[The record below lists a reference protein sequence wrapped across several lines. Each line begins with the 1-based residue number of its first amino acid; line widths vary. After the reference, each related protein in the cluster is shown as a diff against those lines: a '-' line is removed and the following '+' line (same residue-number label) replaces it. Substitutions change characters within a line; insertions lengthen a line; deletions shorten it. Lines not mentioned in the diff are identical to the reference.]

1 MDTPVALVTGA
12 NSGIGKATAEGLLQE
27 DYHVVLWCRSQES
40 AARTED
46 EVRRSTGSDA
56 TDTIAADLTDFDAI
70 RDAAQIVKDRYD
82 RLDVLVNNAG
92 VLKETTDRNEEGVEE
107 TFAVNYLAPFLL
119 SHLLLP
125 LLTRTADAHGE
136 ARIVNVG
143 SDAHRG
149 ALRFDADVMSEG
161 DAGLTAYMQSKLA
174 LVLFTNELAR
184 RLKPTGVTV
193 NCVHPG
199 VVATNI
205 WRGPGVF
212 SWLARRVKWFFNSPE
227 TGAEGPLYLATSDDV
242 KDVTGAY
249 FDETSRTKPAV
260 AAFDEK
266 AAAELWH
273 RSMDLV
279 DLDPE
284 DTLYEPPD
292 M

>member
-12 NSGIGKATAEGLLQE
+12 NSGIGKATARGLLQRG
-27 DYHVVLWCRSQES
+27 YHVILWCRTLE
-40 AARTED
+40 AAEAASNEIRED
-46 EVRRSTGSDA
+46 AHTTA
-56 TDTIAADLTDFDAI
+56 TDTVGADLTDFDAI
-70 RDAAQIVKDRYD
+70 RAAADALKEQYD
-82 RLDVLVNNAG
+82 QLDVLINNAG
-92 VLKETTDRNEEGVEE
+92 VLKEERTTNEEGIEE

-125 LLTRTADAHGE
+125 LLTATAQAKGE

-149 ALRFDADVMSEG
+149 ALSFNANAMSDG
-161 DAGLTAYMQSKLA
+161 DAGITAYMQSKLA

-205 WRGPGVF
+205 WRGPGML
-212 SWLARRVKWFFNSPE
+212 SWLVRRIKWFLRSPE
-227 TGAEGPLYLATSDDV
+227 TGAEGPLYLATSEEV
-242 KDVTGAY
+242 KGVTGVY
-249 FDETSRTKPAV
+249 FDGTTRTKPSI

-266 AAAELWH
+266 AAADLWH
-273 RSMDLV
+273 RSMEMV
-279 DLDPE
+279 DLDPK